1 LRQQAAAKAP
11 GKPVKQRFKF
21 VGETI
26 SELRKVVWPT
36 RQETTYLTTIVI
48 VVTAAVALALYVI
61 DLGFSKLMN
70 VVLFP

>member
-11 GKPVKQRFKF
+11 AKRRLKF

-26 SELRKVVWPT
+26 SELKKVVWPT
-36 RQETTYLTTIVI
+36 RHETTYLTTIVI
-48 VVTAAVALALYVI
+48 VVTVAVALALYVI

>member
-1 LRQQAAAKAP
+1 LRQQAAGKAP
-11 GKPVKQRFKF
+11 ARQRFKF

-26 SELRKVVWPT
+26 SELKKVVWPT

-70 VVLFP
+70 VILFP